1 MDDGIE
7 FNETAFR
14 HDINEEDI
22 RWAATHPLYEDL
34 LDGFMNKY
42 LVLGFD
48 TKRRL
53 LEIMYNR
60 IDDDTVN
67 IFHAMRCA
75 KKYLPLV
82 GF

>member
-7 FNETAFR
+7 FNEAAFR
-14 HDINEEDI
+14 HGIREADI
-22 RWAATHPLYEDL
+22 RWAVTHPLYEDL
-34 LDGFMNKY
+34 LESFMNKY
-42 LVLGFD
+42 LVIGYD
-48 TKRRL
+48 NKRRL

-67 IFHAMRCA
+67 IFHAMKCT